1 MTVTYS
7 RGRGVGGVSGVLCG
21 VSGVVVCLPCWWCV
35 WRAVLAKRRRA
46 VLCAPLGGPGEYLT
60 LGRGEFTLWLFV
72 GLSVYPPRLGSG
84 EGRDPSHSLRCQII
98 GMSFLQL
105 CWNITPTCG

>member
-72 GLSVYPPRLGSG
+72 GLSVYPLVW
-84 EGRDPSHSLRCQII
+84 GRVRV
-98 GMSFLQL
+98 G
-105 CWNITPTCG
+105 TPLIRFAVKLLACLFYNYVGT